1 MNGYLVPANAK
12 RGTLIFNIFRPVDL
26 IMFSVGAGL
35 SLLLL
40 MITQSSSTLVV
51 ILSCLPV
58 AITGLLVVPIPN
70 YHNVLC
76 AIQSILRFYNERRN
90 YIWRGW
96 CFMANLEAK
105 TKAKVILS
113 ILRIGYLLEI
123 FLMV

>member
-12 RGTLIFNIFRPVDL
+12 RGTLIFNIFRPIDL
-26 IMFSVGAGL
+26 IMFGVGAGL

-40 MITQSSSTLVV
+40 MIVDSSNTIL
-51 ILSCLPV
+51 ILLSCLPV
-58 AITGLLVVPIPN
+58 GITGLLVVPIPN

-96 CFMANLEAK
+96 CFYERLAINDK
-105 TKAKVILS
+105 DKK
-113 ILRIGYLLEI
+113 
-123 FLMV
+123 